1 MHMLPWYNYN
11 NPCPY
16 SMCETLPFLTVKR
29 FMHGLYVYVSSSAQ
43 SFPQNK
49 SWPCSNGACVWQ
61 NSHQS
66 SRNNSSTYRGS
77 IVFLDPAGSQTL
89 TLQTMVSDTFHF
101 LLGIFF
107 ETLLRGT
114 PIQMKK
120 ITSSVG
126 LLHEDRNQS
135 SPQITTK

>member
-66 SRNNSSTYRGS
+66 SRNNSPAYRGKYC
-77 IVFLDPAGSQTL
+77 VFGSCW
-89 TLQTMVSDTFHF
+89 VSDTFHF

-120 ITSSVG
+120 ITLSVG

>member
-1 MHMLPWYNYN
+1 MDYMYMFQVLP
-11 NPCPY
+11 NPSPK
-16 SMCETLPFLTVKR
+16 TKAGHAATA
-29 FMHGLYVYVSSSAQ
+29 HVYGRTPTNHHATIRRHIV
-43 SFPQNK
+43 
-49 SWPCSNGACVWQ
+49 
-61 NSHQS
+61 
-66 SRNNSSTYRGS
+66 GS